1 MFVSLDQSLVFVL
14 QSVELSE
21 HHLVLFES
29 FVFTQSVLVQ
39 VCLGFYQVSLE
50 FGNLLALLA
59 VFQSSLGVLLS
70 GLMQFMT
77 QVLNLLFGG
86 FKLRFHF
93 CELSQQD
100 GVTYRLRGVKVL
112 PSRLRGNFSSDC
124 FVCMRGKIFK
134 VFFAYIVFR

>member
-59 VFQSSLGVLLS
+59 
-70 GLMQFMT
+70 
-77 QVLNLLFGG
+77 
-86 FKLRFHF
+86 
-93 CELSQQD
+93 
-100 GVTYRLRGVKVL
+100 
-112 PSRLRGNFSSDC
+112 
-124 FVCMRGKIFK
+124 IF
-134 VFFAYIVFR
+134 